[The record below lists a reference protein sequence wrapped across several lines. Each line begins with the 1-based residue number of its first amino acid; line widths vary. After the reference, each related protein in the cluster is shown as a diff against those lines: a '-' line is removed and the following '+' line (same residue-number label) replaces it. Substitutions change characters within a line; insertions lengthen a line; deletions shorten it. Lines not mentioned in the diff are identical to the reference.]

1 MRKQQY
7 GMKNA
12 MHKVLLDQVLCSKNL
27 ETAET
32 YCLNSRVPKAK
43 LCKG

>member
-1 MRKQQY
+1 MRKQQQ

-12 MHKVLLDQVLCSKNL
+12 MHKALLDQVLCSKNL

-32 YCLNSRVPKAK
+32 YCLNSHVAKAT
-43 LCKG
+43 LSKG